1 MDKTKPSNAI
11 MLLEKGKVVTANSEI
26 SKIPNSYLTNTV
38 TSLSIT
44 EPGSFDQLKMK
55 SYKRPP

>member
-1 MDKTKPSNAI
+1 